1 MVSEIQA
8 RPSYAPSLGWV
19 RRPPPAARML
29 LPNVRLHRVTS
40 TIRDAGPW
48 LGLTA
53 VIGVVDYVTPSSY
66 AFASIYFI
74 PIFPAAWRS
83 RAAGFVVAA
92 AASLAWITSDYVQRP
107 VSDPV
112 AQAWNYATRIVVFAL
127 AVILAS
133 TLQREHHRI
142 GELDRQRRSLLTLL
156 EHEVP
161 GPLRELATELRALPG
176 VPAETAGRLIRRSEQ
191 LVFLSDD
198 LASLGE
204 LEASGGLNLS
214 KRPTNIVDL
223 IHELRAGAVDRRH
236 VVLTVPVVP
245 VRLQVDPDRLR
256 QALDAM
262 FREVS
267 ESADSVS
274 VDCRTERGTAVIS
287 IGSATMTV
295 PVGAATQVRSD
306 DPAVGAR
313 TQLARVLVAAHGGT
327 LFGAREA
334 LGRGQRLI
342 ARLPI

>member
-1 MVSEIQA
+1 MQ
-8 RPSYAPSLGWV
+8 
-19 RRPPPAARML
+19 
-29 LPNVRLHRVTS
+29 LHKLNS
-40 TIRDAGPW
+40 TIRDAAPW

-53 VIGVVDYVTPSSY
+53 VIGLVDYITPASY
-66 AFASIYFI
+66 AFASMYFI

-83 RAAGFVVAA
+83 RTVGFIVAA
-92 AASLAWITSDYVQRP
+92 ASSFAWIASDYLQRP
-107 VSDPV
+107 VNDPV
-112 AQAWNYATRIVVFAL
+112 AQAWNYATRIVVFIL

-133 TLQREHHRI
+133 TLQREQHRI

-176 VPAETAGRLIRRSEQ
+176 VPTETADRLMKRSEQ
-191 LVFLSDD
+191 LVFLSGD

-214 KRPTNIVDL
+214 KQSTNLVDM
-223 IHELRAGAVDRRH
+223 IHELRAGASDRKH
-236 VVLTVPVVP
+236 VVLTVPVAP
-245 VRLQVDPDRLR
+245 VRMQADPDRLR
-256 QALDAM
+256 QAFDAM

-267 ESADSVS
+267 ETAESVS
-274 VDCRTERGTAVIS
+274 VDCRTERGTAIIS

-295 PVGAATQVRSD
+295 PAGAATPVRSD

-327 LFGAREA
+327 LLGARES
-334 LGRGQRLI
+334 LGRGRRLI